1 MIEEWDP
8 RPAPGWVT
16 SIASDRYP
24 DLVSSFAKRLAKELD
39 LPYVSTLAC
48 SQSSGERSA
57 MANSVQRART
67 LDGSMDIDP
76 GSVQEGPVLLV
87 DDLVDTRWTM
97 SIASWL
103 LRSNGS
109 GPVYPLALA
118 YMGWRTGQSN

>member
-1 MIEEWDP
+1 
-8 RPAPGWVT
+8 
-16 SIASDRYP
+16 
-24 DLVSSFAKRLAKELD
+24 
-39 LPYVSTLAC
+39 
-48 SQSSGERSA
+48 

-118 YMGWRTGQSN
+118 YMGWRTDQSN

>member
-1 MIEEWDP
+1 MLEEWDP
-8 RPAPGWVT
+8 QPAPGWVT

-24 DLVSSFAKRLAKELD
+24 DLVPSFAKRLAKELD

-67 LDGSMDIDP
+67 LDGSMSIDP
-76 GSVQEGPVLLV
+76 SSVLEGPVLLV

-118 YMGWRTGQSN
+118 YMGWRTDQSN